1 VNLVKY
7 FVFFNQSPDQKAS
20 FTYTQ
25 RQIAR
30 YINELPQ
37 ETLLFIATNDRSHI
51 EGNSLPID
59 VQPLVFYLADE
70 TRPITWLTPGA
81 DVTLTRQALLIMT
94 YRDPAT
100 VRAVVQNFP
109 ESTVETIDREP
120 GTKSDFTVIH
130 LR

>member
-1 VNLVKY
+1 
-7 FVFFNQSPDQKAS
+7 VFFHQSPDQKAS
-20 FTYTQ
+20 FTYTE

-37 ETLLFIATNDRSHI
+37 ETPLFIATNDRSHI
-51 EGNSLPID
+51 QGNGLPID
-59 VQPLVFYLADE
+59 VQPLAFYLANE

-81 DVTLTRQALLIMT
+81 DVTLTRQTLLIMT
-94 YRDPAT
+94 YKDPAVVHT
-100 VRAVVQNFP
+100 IVQNLP